1 MSKSLVA
8 AILIIGVES
17 VKVSYRPPEGT
28 VPWHKKIS
36 SSSWNDPDWKID
48 YFVPNFGGQEVEV
61 SDTQDSLKASEKKL
75 KHQLGGGYPYTTFE
89 KPDGFKK
96 DYFVPQFG
104 LDEDVLAT
112 QDHIAFQ
119 EKTHGV
125 WTPTQDDNGA
135 WNVPGAADNKSYSY
149 GV

>member
-8 AILIIGVES
+8 AILILGVES

-36 SSSWNDPDWKID
+36 SSSWEDPDWKID
-48 YFVPNFGGQEVEV
+48 YFVPNFGPQDTDIF
-61 SDTQDSLKASEKKL
+61 DTQESLGASEKKL
-75 KHQLGGGYPYTTFE
+75 KHKLGGGYPYTTFE

-96 DYFVPQFG
+96 DYFVPNFG

-112 QDHIAFQ
+112 QSHIADQ
-119 EKTHGV
+119 ETLHGK
-125 WTPTQDDNGA
+125 W
-135 WNVPGAADNKSYSY
+135 
-149 GV
+149 